1 MSDMQQTRFFDLG
14 DYCPGARVH
23 VGDGIEAVI
32 ESATIARMANDRL
45 FVNWIRVIW
54 WADGIRQC
62 QELSP
67 WEVRPAHNGVIGF
80 SESSA

>member
-1 MSDMQQTRFFDLG
+1 
-14 DYCPGARVH
+14 
-23 VGDGIEAVI
+23 
-32 ESATIARMANDRL
+32 MANDRL

>member
-1 MSDMQQTRFFDLG
+1 MCDMQQTWFFDLG
-14 DYCPGARVH
+14 DYCPGSRVH

-32 ESATIARMANDRL
+32 ESATIARMPDCSL
-45 FVNWIRVIW
+45 FINWIRVVW

-67 WEVRPAHNGVIGF
+67 WEVRPVQNGAIGF
-80 SESSA
+80 SEYRA